1 MSADGRYIVFSARA
15 SDSLSANIWRIDIDG
30 GNPKQLTRGGHDARP
45 HISPDGK
52 WVIYTHRITPVMPT
66 LWKVPL
72 EGGEP
77 VQLHGEFTFGN
88 AVSPDGMLVACGYR
102 GQKSNWQGKIALLPV
117 SGGPPVKLFD
127 LPPGI
132 SPYGHIQWTPGGKS
146 LTVSSPSITKI
157 WMQPLDGSPAK
168 ELIDFQSDSVWRFAW
183 SPDGSQLAV
192 ARGSTIS
199 DVALISHFR

>member
-1 MSADGRYIVFSARA
+1 
-15 SDSLSANIWRIDIDG
+15 
-30 GNPKQLTRGGHDARP
+30 
-45 HISPDGK
+45 
-52 WVIYTHRITPVMPT
+52 MPT

-88 AVSPDGMLVACGYR
+88 AVSPDGLLIACGYR
-102 GQKSNWQGKIALLPV
+102 GQKSNGQNKIALLPV

-132 SPYGHIQWTPGGKS
+132 SPYGHIQWTPDGKS
-146 LTVSSPSITKI
+146 LTASSPSTTKI

-183 SPDGSQLAV
+183 SPDGNQLAV